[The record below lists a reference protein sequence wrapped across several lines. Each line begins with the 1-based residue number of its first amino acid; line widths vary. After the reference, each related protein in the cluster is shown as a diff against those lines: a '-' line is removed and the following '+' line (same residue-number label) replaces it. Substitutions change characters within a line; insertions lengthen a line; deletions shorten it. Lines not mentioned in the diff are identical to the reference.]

1 MENMIYT
8 LQNYMLHT
16 ENITYIIMGMSLIG
30 MVWFWFFL
38 TGKQD
43 DE

>member
-1 MENMIYT
+1 MENMMYT
-8 LQNYMLHT
+8 LQDYMLHT
-16 ENITYIIMGMSLIG
+16 ENTLYIIMGMSLIG

-38 TGKQD
+38 TGNQE